1 MLIKVDKAW
10 PRRTYDIK
18 IRTTIRE
25 LVDTPEQASAAFQ
38 AVKPEMSEPPRL
50 PAYLRVDGA

>member
-1 MLIKVDKAW
+1 MLIKADKAW
-10 PRRTYDIK
+10 PRRTHDIK

-38 AVKPEMSEPPRL
+38 AVKPEISKLPRL
-50 PAYLRVDGA
+50 PANLRVDGA